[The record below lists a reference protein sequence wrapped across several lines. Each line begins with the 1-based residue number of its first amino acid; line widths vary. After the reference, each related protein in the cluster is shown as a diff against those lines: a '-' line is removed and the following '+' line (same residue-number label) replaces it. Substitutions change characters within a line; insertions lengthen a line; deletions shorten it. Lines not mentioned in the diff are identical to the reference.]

1 MDKKTIFVYISII
14 VTGHSCGSVGITG
27 EVAIYYL
34 FFEQ

>member
-14 VTGHSCGSVGITG
+14 VIGHSQGSGGMTR
-27 EVAIYYL
+27 EAAIYYL